1 MPYNNMFLSRYIRL
15 ISSLFMLLLLA
26 GPLIAHAGLGLLDSK
41 AIQGQVENE
50 REFRTAATFADTS
63 SKSLPTAV
71 ALVINVFIG
80 LLGTLF
86 LILIVVSGWNW
97 FTAQGD
103 AKKIETAKARMI
115 NAIIGLVIVVS
126 AYAITV
132 FVFRTGDD
140 LQLMNNGTQQ

>member
-1 MPYNNMFLSRYIRL
+1 MLYNNMYLSRYTRV
-15 ISSLFMLLLLA
+15 ISSLIVFLFLV
-26 GPLIAHAGLGLLDSK
+26 GPSFVNAGLGLLDSK
-41 AIQGQVENE
+41 AIEKQVAND

-63 SKSLPTAV
+63 SKTLPTAV

-80 LLGTLF
+80 LLGTIF

-103 AKKIETAKARMI
+103 TKKIDTAKARMV
-115 NAIIGLVIVVS
+115 NAIIGLVIVIS

-132 FVFRTGDD
+132 FIFRTGDE
-140 LQLMNNGTQQ
+140 LQLMSTGS